1 MDIFEFAM
9 QKENEAEKL
18 YRGLADDA
26 PTEGL
31 KNAFTRLADTELKH
45 FQVVKAMQEQTGVQ
59 LDTPALDDAT
69 YMFNRLKDD
78 RQALLGA
85 EENQVEVYKKARGM
99 EEGSMKFYQEKA
111 DELENPLQ
119 KKILTQLAQQE
130 KMHYILMDNIVEFVE
145 KPENWVEDAE
155 FTAILEKY
163 AGTDYY
169 PEDIRP

>member
-31 KNAFTRLADTELKH
+31 KNAFSRLADNEQKH
-45 FQVVKAMQEQTGVQ
+45 YEVVKAMQEQTGVQ
-59 LDTPALDDAT
+59 LDVPVLDDAT
-69 YMFNRLKDD
+69 YMFNRLKAD
-78 RQALLGA
+78 RQALLDT

-99 EEGSMKFYQEKA
+99 EESSMKFYQEKA
-111 DELENPLQ
+111 DEIENPLQ
-119 KKILTQLAQQE
+119 KKILEQLAQQE
-130 KMHYILMDNIVEFVE
+130 KMHYILMDNMVDFVE
-145 KPENWVEDAE
+145 KPENWIENAE
-155 FTAILEKY
+155 FTHILEKY

-169 PEDIRP
+169 PEGI